1 MPKHT
6 MRVERPRYQRI
17 LDSLRDTEQIK
28 VIQGVRRCGKSTVLS
43 SFKDR
48 ILAEGVPSCNVFYRR
63 FDEFA
68 LPLTQTAE
76 DLMHDLQQALE
87 KSRQNS
93 MAYVFLDGIQEVEG
107 WERVVRRLH
116 TRENTDIYL
125 TGSNAHIL
133 SSDLATLL
141 SGRHV
146 SIMVHPLSFE
156 EYLAFSDAFDIHED
170 TEAHFAAYLR
180 YGGMPSLFALRDRAD
195 NNIVRELSA
204 VMDTVVLNDV
214 ARRLKLRDIA
224 LLQRLISYLFSTSGN
239 LFSTNKV
246 VGALSA
252 ARRKTSSETVD
263 NYIDALKKAYLID
276 EAAQTGLQGKELL
289 SPLRKFYPADTGL
302 RNLTVGFSAENM
314 GFQLENVVYNE
325 LVRRGYTAKVGSLRV
340 GEIDFVA
347 RRTDER
353 LYIQVSE
360 TVLDPATRE
369 RELRPL
375 RALSDSFPKMVL
387 TLDRFGTGTTDDGIH
402 VVNIIDWLLGQRGK
416 GAR

>member
-1 MPKHT
+1 MVHAT
-6 MRVERPRYQRI
+6 RVERPRYQRI

-48 ILAEGVPSCNVFYRR
+48 ILAEGVPPCNVFYRR
-63 FDEFA
+63 FDEFG
-68 LPLTQTAE
+68 LPLTQTAD

-87 KSRQNS
+87 TSNQSS
-93 MAYVFLDGIQEVEG
+93 MTYVFLDEIQEVEG
-107 WERVVRRLH
+107 WERVVRQLH

-141 SGRHV
+141 SGRHI
-146 SIMVHPLSFE
+146 SLKVHPLSFE
-156 EYLAFSDAFDIHED
+156 EYLSFSDAFGIHQS
-170 TEAHFAAYLR
+170 TEAHFATYLR

-195 NNIVRELSA
+195 DNIVRELSA
-204 VMDTVVLNDV
+204 IMDTVVLNDV
-214 ARRLKLRDIA
+214 ARRLRLRDIA

-239 LFSTNKV
+239 LFSTNRV
-246 VGALSA
+246 VGALNS

-276 EAAQTGLQGKELL
+276 EAPQTGLHGKELL
-289 SPLRKFYPADTGL
+289 SPLRKFYPVDTGL
-302 RNLTVGFSAENM
+302 RNLTTGFSAENT
-314 GFQLENVVYNE
+314 GSQLENVVYNE
-325 LVRRGYTAKVGSLRV
+325 LVRRGYTATIGSLRV

-347 RRTDER
+347 SRTDER

-360 TVLDPATRE
+360 TVLDPAARE
-369 RELRPL
+369 RELKPL
-375 RALSDSFPKMVL
+375 RALSDSFPKMLL
-387 TLDRFGTGTTDDGIH
+387 TLDRFGTGTTDDGIRI
-402 VVNIIDWLLGQRGK
+402 VNVIDWLLGQGDRDV
-416 GAR
+416 R